1 MLRHFEQ
8 QLTMLVDCSE
18 ETELATK
25 SEQDMKQLQH
35 AISQL
40 QLELRDQSRQPKVSP
55 DYD

>member
-1 MLRHFEQ
+1 LLRHFEQ